1 MRMNRVAINIVALLV
16 LVGGF
21 LGYRL
26 YQAESDRT
34 TISKQFDA
42 YKQEQ
47 TARLSAAE
55 AALKAD
61 QERIAEEGKKA
72 EDAEQRRRAEEQRR
86 MAVEEQL
93 RRQEAV
99 GKAGGDRDLPRIA
112 DSQPRTSGGDERRP
126 RERAGERQVPGQQLD
141 RARPDKPQDPYTAER
156 QSQQE
161 RRSVSIKTRINSQSA
176 AQVPLA
182 RVHAGDQV
190 MVRVK
195 RIGKA
200 ERQLLVGLGPAV
212 RDSMG
217 TFPDG
222 PLIGPRIVG
231 KRIKDEDRFTVTH
244 DLLSMGG
251 ARFNLNT
258 ERGAILYLGTG
269 SLRSPYVDPYQANR
283 TGYYEVEIEIR
294 ENNRWALI
302 PESLA

>member
-1 MRMNRVAINIVALLV
+1 MKMNRVAINIVAVLV

-34 TISKQFDA
+34 TISKEFDA
-42 YKQEQ
+42 YRQEQ

-61 QERIAEEGKKA
+61 QERIAEEEKKA
-72 EDAEQRRRAEEQRR
+72 ADAEQRRTA
-86 MAVEEQL
+86 AEEQL
-93 RRQEAV
+93 RRQEALR
-99 GKAGGDRDLPRIA
+99 KAGGDRDLPKIV
-112 DSQPRTSGGDERRP
+112 DSQPRTSGGDERGP
-126 RERAGERQVPGQQLD
+126 REHAGDRQVPRQQLD
-141 RARPDKPQDPYTAER
+141 RARPDKPHDPYVAGR
-156 QSQQE
+156 QSQPD

-182 RVHAGDQV
+182 RVHAGDHV
-190 MVRVK
+190 TVRIK

-217 TFPDG
+217 AFPDG
-222 PLIGPRIVG
+222 PLIGPRIVA

-269 SLRSPYVDPYQANR
+269 SLRPPHAEPYQANR
-283 TGYYEVEIEIR
+283 TGYYEIEIEIR
-294 ENNRWALI
+294 ENNRWALT

>member
-1 MRMNRVAINIVALLV
+1 MRMNRVAINIVVLLV

-26 YQAESDRT
+26 YQAESDRA
-34 TISKQFDA
+34 TISKEFDV
-42 YKQEQ
+42 YRQEQ
-47 TARLSAAE
+47 TTRLSAAE

-61 QERIAEEGKKA
+61 QERIAEEEKKA
-72 EDAEQRRRAEEQRR
+72 ADAEQRRKVEEQRR

-93 RRQEAV
+93 RRQDAV
-99 GKAGGDRDLPRIA
+99 RKAGGDRDLPQIA

-126 RERAGERQVPGQQLD
+126 GERAGDRQVPGPQSD
-141 RARPDKPQDPYTAER
+141 RVRPDKPHDPYVAGRE
-156 QSQQE
+156 SQAD

-182 RVHAGDQV
+182 RVHAGDHV
-190 MVRVK
+190 TIRIK

-200 ERQLLVGLGPAV
+200 DRHLLVGLGPAV

-217 TFPDG
+217 AFPDG

-231 KRIKDEDRFTVTH
+231 KRIKDEDRFSVTH

-251 ARFNLNT
+251 PRFNLNT

-269 SLRSPYVDPYQANR
+269 SLRPPYAESYQANR